1 MIKNIFTVD
10 VTNEVINRINNLQ
23 PTTQRLWGTM
33 DVAQML
39 AHCNVPYAYTFE
51 PEKFKKP
58 NFFMKLI
65 FKNFVKK
72 IVTSPKPYK
81 QNERT
86 APAFV
91 IANERD
97 FELEKSIL
105 IANINKVQQLGSTHF
120 EGKEN
125 FSFGKMT
132 ANEWN
137 TMYYK
142 HLHHHLRHFNV

>member
-10 VTNEVINRINNLQ
+10 VANEVVGRINNLQ
-23 PTTQRLWGTM
+23 PTSQREWGTM

-39 AHCNVPYAYTFE
+39 AHCNVPYEYTFE

-65 FKNFVKK
+65 LKNFVKK
-72 IVTSPKPYK
+72 IVTGSRPYK

-86 APAFV
+86 APTFV
-91 IANERD
+91 ISNERD

-105 IANINKVQQLGSTHF
+105 IAN
-120 EGKEN
+120 
-125 FSFGKMT
+125 
-132 ANEWN
+132 
-137 TMYYK
+137 
-142 HLHHHLRHFNV
+142 